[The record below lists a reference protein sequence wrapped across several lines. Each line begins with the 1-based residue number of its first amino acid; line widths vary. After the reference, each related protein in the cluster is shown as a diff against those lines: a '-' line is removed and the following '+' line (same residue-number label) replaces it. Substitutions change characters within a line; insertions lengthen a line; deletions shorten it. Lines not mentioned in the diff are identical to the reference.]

1 METPQFPL
9 DESNFGL
16 SLVLEHHDLRK
27 MDDGGRCVMSKI
39 KPLQGMANAGN
50 EGVVT
55 RTAWSRFTKTCVFLM
70 EEKDI
75 TAKCKKKG

>member
-9 DESNFGL
+9 DRGYFGL

-39 KPLQGMANAGN
+39 EQVQGMANARD

-55 RTAWSRFTKTCVFLM
+55 RTAW
-70 EEKDI
+70 
-75 TAKCKKKG
+75 

>member
-1 METPQFPL
+1 METLQFPV
-9 DESNFGL
+9 DKGYFGL

-39 KPLQGMANAGN
+39 EPVQGMANAGT

-55 RTAWSRFTKTCVFLM
+55 RTAW
-70 EEKDI
+70 
-75 TAKCKKKG
+75 